1 MYPRPPVPEGL
12 DQGYLAFQAMHLPP
26 REKGVRDTWSKI
38 NVNLSTIKSLFK
50 RTFRSTH
57 PTWTC
62 HPHPLG
68 HTPRSEPDGIDF
80 ASATGLFGFQSTPHT
95 RDFQTKVEKDVSLAL
110 VPPRSVITPRLSPR
124 RRRNQ
129 SPSSLRPI
137 CWVCTQGPFCAYTCS
152 LAKIRQRRSRILGNP
167 RICVGG

>member
-68 HTPRSEPDGIDF
+68 HTPRSEPDVIDF
-80 ASATGLFGFQSTPHT
+80 ALESGSSYSCPSLFATMDGGMVAVLGQDDFGELYSHQWRTPPVHLSSST
-95 RDFQTKVEKDVSLAL
+95 D
-110 VPPRSVITPRLSPR
+110 LSPCMKQCR
-124 RRRNQ
+124 Q
-129 SPSSLRPI
+129 SQKG
-137 CWVCTQGPFCAYTCS
+137 W
-152 LAKIRQRRSRILGNP
+152 
-167 RICVGG
+167 

>member
-80 ASATGLFGFQSTPHT
+80 ASESGSSYSCPSLFATMDGGMVAVLGQDDFGELYSHQSGTGASIKC
-95 RDFQTKVEKDVSLAL
+95 QKE
-110 VPPRSVITPRLSPR
+110 
-124 RRRNQ
+124 
-129 SPSSLRPI
+129 
-137 CWVCTQGPFCAYTCS
+137 
-152 LAKIRQRRSRILGNP
+152 
-167 RICVGG
+167 

>member
-80 ASATGLFGFQSTPHT
+80 ASESGSSYSCPSLFATMDGGMVAVLGHYTLPEYERWKSALQDHGELCWSSWKNKKVFAKLLKSRCHLKVVFG
-95 RDFQTKVEKDVSLAL
+95 
-110 VPPRSVITPRLSPR
+110 
-124 RRRNQ
+124 
-129 SPSSLRPI
+129 
-137 CWVCTQGPFCAYTCS
+137 
-152 LAKIRQRRSRILGNP
+152 
-167 RICVGG
+167 